1 MIESDDNSRYHR
13 FLRLFSHLSLFDH
26 SSDYKRIKD
35 RILLEENFD

>member
-13 FLRLFSHLSLFDH
+13 FYDYFIISLFDH
-26 SSDYKRIKD
+26 SSAYKRIKD